1 MRNKFIHY
9 SLVMAWMLLF
19 CVPCVTVTYA
29 QSFTVTGTVT
39 DSQGGIPGAN
49 VKVKGGT
56 AGTIT
61 NMDGQFTLSVPSSKS
76 ILVVSYIGYTPQ
88 EVAINGKNKLDIHL
102 LEDTKTLDEVVVVG
116 YGVQKKS
123 HLTGSVSKMDINNL
137 TDIPVTQ
144 VDQLLQ
150 GKIAG
155 VNIQN
160 STSEAGAAPQI
171 RVRGMGSISADSSP
185 LIVIDG
191 YPTPDGLSTLDM
203 ADISSIE
210 VLKDAAS
217 AAIYG
222 SRAANGVILVTTK
235 TGKASK
241 PKYSVKASTGL
252 KWAYKLHPIMS
263 SQDYCSMIGYESV
276 LKNKTMSQTE
286 EAFGLIDNYT
296 DWQKEGLN
304 SSPQIHQVQ
313 LSVSGGKNDITYYI
327 SGNYAQEDGIMLN
340 SNYTRLNL
348 RSRINAKLSK
358 RVDFSLNLAPSY
370 TKTETPATNFMDF
383 YRTPSF
389 MPVRHTAATSALT
402 GKPIGSYARGSDFS
416 NVTYTRED
424 GTTFTPSS
432 SPFGSSNNNPR
443 SLMDTEER
451 FREDYNLQANASFNV
466 QLMKGLVFTTS
477 NGFFIKYRQNNQYRD
492 YAAKKDEESAMGTY
506 TNRLYIDLLSEN
518 TLNYTGKTGK
528 HDYSVLAGY
537 TAQTTSERTAGIV
550 GLGFPTDYIHTLNA
564 ATSFDL
570 DGTYTQKY
578 RTAMMSLLARA
589 TYSYDEKYLLS
600 ASIRTDGSSLFADGH
615 QWGYVPSVSVGWRA
629 SEESF
634 LKQFGWLNLL
644 KVRASF
650 GVTGNNSIPANS
662 YYDLLY
668 PNNYALGEGNG
679 NLISGLAKTSET
691 KGNNRIT
698 WEQTYEYNAGFDLSI
713 LNNRINLTVD
723 GYYSITKQL
732 LFKQPVLSFTGFN
745 NYWNNIGR
753 IRNSGIEVELNTHNI
768 RTKNFEWESSF
779 NISSNFNKLL
789 ELSGEERLIST
800 GERNETYLA
809 QVGKRAIS
817 FFGYKTDGIYKSQ
830 EEVDAVPHLA
840 SAVPGSLRIVDIN
853 DDGVINDKDR
863 TEIGNPFPTATWGF
877 TNTLTWKGFDLYV
890 MIQGVHGLDVFNGD
904 GYFTETKKFNRNY
917 VKNRWISADYPG
929 DGKTPSFAANGG
941 VAWEFT
947 DYLIEDGSYV
957 ALRNVTLGYKFN
969 KKQLKKIGISSLRL
983 YASGQNLFY
992 IWSKDYRGINPEAR
1006 KTSGSYSSPLINGY
1020 QSGGFPLQSTVTFG
1034 FELNF

>member
-102 LEDTKTLDEVVVVG
+102 LEDTKTLSEVVVG
-116 YGVQKKS
+116 ASGVQKKS

-615 QWGYVPSVSVGWRA
+615 QWGYFPSVSVGWRA

>member
-1 MRNKFIHY
+1 MRNLSIY
-9 SLVMAWMLLF
+9 YPLIIVLSLLF
-19 CVPCVTVTYA
+19 CLPCITVTYA
-29 QSFTVTGTVT
+29 QSFAVSGTVS

-49 VKVKGGT
+49 VKVKGST
-56 AGTIT
+56 VGTIT
-61 NMDGQFTLSVPSSKS
+61 NIDGKFNLNLPSSKS
-76 ILVVSYIGYTPQ
+76 ILVISYIGYTTQ
-88 EVAINGKNKLDIHL
+88 EVPVNNQKSLNITLI
-102 LEDTKTLDEVVVVG
+102 EDTKTLDEVIVVG

-191 YPTPDGLSTLDM
+191 YPTPEGLSTLDM
-203 ADISSIE
+203 ADIASIE

-222 SRAANGVILVTTK
+222 SRAANGVIIVTTK
-235 TGKASK
+235 TGQASK

-252 KWAYKLHPIMS
+252 SWAYKLNPIMS
-263 SQDYCSMIGYESV
+263 SKDYCNMIGYESA
-276 LKNKTMSQTE
+276 LKGKPMSQTE

-304 SSPQIHQVQ
+304 DSPQIHQMQ
-313 LSVSGGKNDITYYI
+313 LSVSGGKNELTYYL
-327 SGNYAQEDGIMLN
+327 SGNYVQEDGVMIN
-340 SNYTRLNL
+340 SNYTRMNL

-358 RVDFSLNLAPSY
+358 RVDISLNIAPSY
-370 TKTETPATNFMDF
+370 TKTETPATNFIDF

-402 GKPIGSYARGSDFS
+402 GKPIGSYARGNDFS

-424 GTTFTPSS
+424 GTIFTPAT
-432 SPFGSSNNNPR
+432 SPFGSANNNPR
-443 SLMDTEER
+443 SLMETER
-451 FREDYNLQANASFNV
+451 RYKEDYNLQANAAINV
-466 QLMKGLVFTTS
+466 TLMKGLVFTTS
-477 NGFFIKYRQNNQYRD
+477 NGFFIKYRQNNEYRD
-492 YAAKKDEESAMGTY
+492 FAAKKDGESAVGTY
-506 TNRLYIDLLSEN
+506 KNRLYVDLLSEN
-518 TLNYTGKTGK
+518 TLNYTGKKGK
-528 HDYSVLAGY
+528 HDYSLLAGY
-537 TAQTTSERTAGIV
+537 TAQTTSEATAGIV

-570 DGTYTQKY
+570 NGTFTQKY
-578 RTAMMSLLARA
+578 RTAMMSLLSRA
-589 TYSYDEKYLLS
+589 TYSYADKYLLT

-615 QWGYVPSVSVGWRA
+615 QWGYFPSVSLGWRA
-629 SEESF
+629 SEETF

-644 KVRASF
+644 KFRASF

-668 PNNYALGEGNG
+668 PNNYALGEGTG
-679 NLISGLAKTSET
+679 NLVSGLGKTSAT
-691 KGNNRIT
+691 RGNRNIT
-698 WEQTYEYNAGFDLSI
+698 WEQTYEYNAGFDLSV
-713 LNNRINLTVD
+713 LNNRVNLTVD
-723 GYYSITKQL
+723 AYYSITKQL
-732 LFKQPVLSFTGFN
+732 LFKQPVLSFTGFSD
-745 NYWNNIGR
+745 YWNNIGR
-753 IRNSGIEVELNTHNI
+753 IRNSGIEAELNTHNI
-768 RTKNFEWESSF
+768 RTKNFEWETSF

-800 GERNETYLA
+800 GDRNETYLA
-809 QVGKRAIS
+809 EVDHRAIS
-817 FFGYKTDGIYKSQ
+817 FFGYKTDGIYRTQ

-840 SAVPGSLRIVDIN
+840 SAVPGSLRIVDVN
-853 DDGVINDKDR
+853 EDNVINDKDR
-863 TEIGNPFPTATWGF
+863 VAIGNPFPKVSWGL
-877 TNTLTWKGFDLYV
+877 TNTFKWKGFDLYV
-890 MIQGVHGLDVFNGD
+890 MIQGVHGVDVFNGD
-904 GYFTETKKFNRNY
+904 GYYPETKKYNRNY
-917 VKNRWISADYPG
+917 VKDRWISSDYPG
-929 DGKTPSFAANGG
+929 NGRTPSFAASGG

-947 DYLIEDGSYV
+947 DYMIEDGSYV

-969 KKQLKKIGISSLRL
+969 KKQLKKIGINSFRL
-983 YASGQNLFY
+983 FASGQNLFY
-992 IWSKDYRGINPEAR
+992 IWSKNYRGINPEAR
-1006 KTSGSYSSPLINGY
+1006 KTGGAYNSPLISGY
-1020 QSGGFPLQSTVTFG
+1020 QSGGFPLQSTVTAG

>member
-1 MRNKFIHY
+1 MKRDRLYF
-9 SLVMAWMLLF
+9 SFLCLCCFLF
-19 CVPCVTVTYA
+19 CALDVQA
-29 QSFTVTGTVT
+29 QQDYWKG
-39 DSQGGIPGAN
+39 Q
-49 VKVKGGT
+49 VKDAVSGEPMIGVSVRVKGTGS
-56 AGTIT
+56 GTIT
-61 NMDGQFTLSVPSSKS
+61 DFDGNFTVKASKGD
-76 ILVVSYIGYTPQ
+76 ILVISYVGYKTL
-88 EVAINGKNKLDIHL
+88 ELDLKNKTTLGVISL
-102 LEDTKTLDEVVVVG
+102 GEDTETLEEVVVVG
-116 YGVQKKS
+116 YGVQKKVS
-123 HLTGSVSKMDINNL
+123 SVGSIATAKGDDLLKIGSVNS
-137 TDIPVTQ
+137 VSEA
-144 VDQLLQ
+144 LQ
-150 GKIAG
+150 GQMPG
-155 VNIQN
+155 VVAIN
-160 STSEAGAAPQI
+160 STSKPGADKASLLIRGKSTWGEAEPLVLVDGI
-171 RVRGMGSISADSSP
+171 ERDFNDVDVNEIESIS
-185 LIVIDG
+185 
-191 YPTPDGLSTLDM
+191 
-203 ADISSIE
+203 
-210 VLKDAAS
+210 VLKDAS

-222 SRAANGVILVTTK
+222 VRAANGVILVTTK

-348 RSRINAKLSK
+348 RSRITAKLSK

-424 GTTFTPSS
+424 GTTFTPTS

-589 TYSYDEKYLLS
+589 TYSYDEKYLFS

-615 QWGYVPSVSVGWRA
+615 QWGYFPSVSVGWRA

-650 GVTGNNSIPANS
+650 GVTGNNSIHANS
-662 YYDLLY
+662 FYDLLY

-753 IRNSGIEVELNTHNI
+753 IRNSGIEIELNTHNI

-969 KKQLKKIGISSLRL
+969 KKQLKKIGINSLRL

>member
-1 MRNKFIHY
+1 
-9 SLVMAWMLLF
+9 
-19 CVPCVTVTYA
+19 
-29 QSFTVTGTVT
+29 
-39 DSQGGIPGAN
+39 
-49 VKVKGGT
+49 
-56 AGTIT
+56 
-61 NMDGQFTLSVPSSKS
+61 
-76 ILVVSYIGYTPQ
+76 
-88 EVAINGKNKLDIHL
+88 
-102 LEDTKTLDEVVVVG
+102 
-116 YGVQKKS
+116 
-123 HLTGSVSKMDINNL
+123 
-137 TDIPVTQ
+137 
-144 VDQLLQ
+144 
-150 GKIAG
+150 
-155 VNIQN
+155 
-160 STSEAGAAPQI
+160 
-171 RVRGMGSISADSSP
+171 
-185 LIVIDG
+185 
-191 YPTPDGLSTLDM
+191 
-203 ADISSIE
+203 
-210 VLKDAAS
+210 
-217 AAIYG
+217 
-222 SRAANGVILVTTK
+222 
-235 TGKASK
+235 
-241 PKYSVKASTGL
+241 
-252 KWAYKLHPIMS
+252 
-263 SQDYCSMIGYESV
+263 
-276 LKNKTMSQTE
+276 
-286 EAFGLIDNYT
+286 
-296 DWQKEGLN
+296 
-304 SSPQIHQVQ
+304 
-313 LSVSGGKNDITYYI
+313 
-327 SGNYAQEDGIMLN
+327 
-340 SNYTRLNL
+340 
-348 RSRINAKLSK
+348 
-358 RVDFSLNLAPSY
+358 
-370 TKTETPATNFMDF
+370 
-383 YRTPSF
+383 
-389 MPVRHTAATSALT
+389 
-402 GKPIGSYARGSDFS
+402 
-416 NVTYTRED
+416 
-424 GTTFTPSS
+424 
-432 SPFGSSNNNPR
+432 
-443 SLMDTEER
+443 MDTEER

-615 QWGYVPSVSVGWRA
+615 QWGYFPSVSVGWRA

-698 WEQTYEYNAGFDLSI
+698 WEQTCEYNAGFDLSI

-1006 KTSGSYSSPLINGY
+1006 KTSGSYSPPLINGY